1 MLGKTHQNKIPIKLY
16 DMRQNY
22 SNIIGMGIMTDLKSQ
37 QLVLITFTSI
47 TSLPSKKYTL
57 VL

>member
-22 SNIIGMGIMTDLKSQ
+22 SNIIGMGIMTDLKSL
-37 QLVLITFTSI
+37 QLV
-47 TSLPSKKYTL
+47 
-57 VL
+57 